1 MKKVLDKMSERALAL
16 LLGIVLFLALGLA
29 GRLDQETFVDSA
41 RHTVMVLASQGW
53 DEEQITS
60 FYKFQEYPGNRIFKE
75 LKETGELDELIEKG
89 RSRWLAWNPWLQR
102 QPRVFSLFQNIAFFF
117 NSWYNIL
124 RHRKI

>member
-1 MKKVLDKMSERALAL
+1 MKFLDKMSERALAL

-29 GRLDQETFVDSA
+29 GRLDQGTFLDSA
-41 RHTVMVLASQGW
+41 RRTVIILARQGW
-53 DEEQITS
+53 DESEIAS
-60 FYKFQEYPGNRIFKE
+60 FYKFQEYPGNRIFEE
-75 LKETGELDELIEKG
+75 LKKTGELDKLIEKG